1 MKALVT
7 GFEPFG
13 GDAINPSWEAVRRLP
28 AQVGKLDV
36 ATARLP
42 VSFRHAPRELSALI
56 RREKPHIV
64 LCVGLAADRPHISI
78 ERLAVNLM
86 DARMPD
92 NEGAQP
98 SDEVIVNRGEPAFF
112 ATMPVMRIVDA
123 LQRAGLK
130 AEQSLSAGAFVCN
143 RVFYGLMLEEPRH
156 KLLHKAGF
164 MHVPAVPASRT
175 AQTRAIDRLVMA
187 LEITLE
193 VTRRSIN

>member
-1 MKALVT
+1 MAL
-7 GFEPFG
+7 P
-13 GDAINPSWEAVRRLP
+13 
-28 AQVGKLDV
+28 
-36 ATARLP
+36 
-42 VSFRHAPRELSALI
+42 
-56 RREKPHIV
+56 
-64 LCVGLAADRPHISI
+64 IS
-78 ERLAVNLM
+78 
-86 DARMPD
+86 
-92 NEGAQP
+92 
-98 SDEVIVNRGEPAFF
+98 AFF

>member
-13 GDAINPSWEAVRRLP
+13 GDVVNPSWEAVRRLP
-28 AQVGKLDV
+28 SRSGRLEVV
-36 ATARLP
+36 TARLP
-42 VSFRHAPRELSALI
+42 VSFKNAPRELSVLL

-86 DARMPD
+86 DARIAD

-98 SDEVIVNRGEPAFF
+98 SDEFIINRGAPAHFS
-112 ATMPVMRIVDA
+112 TMPVIRVVEA

-143 RVFYGLMLEEPRH
+143 RVFYGLMQEEPRH
-156 KLLHKAGF
+156 RLLHKAGF
-164 MHVPAVPASRT
+164 MHVPALPSSRA
-175 AQTRAIDRLVMA
+175 AQTKAIERLTMA
-187 LEITLE
+187 IEITLE
-193 VTRRSIN
+193 VSRRSIN